1 MRRRETSAE
10 QSEHAHPDSQ
20 GSLGPGEDHCG
31 LEGLACSRWRSAGGG
46 RQLPGGLGT
55 AGPCGRRFQ
64 LGHGPGDRCDAGGA
78 DRTGWELALP
88 PHQSVHDS
96 AAAVR
101 SGARV
106 GHHRPDCLLWPA
118 AGRAGLH
125 LAGTGQ
131 RSGNCTPAL
140 YPGRRPHRFW
150 TGRTRHPWSLPRNS
164 GGPGRRPAS
173 GGPGGAALD
182 HVVPPVCRQ
191 SPHLLVRPDGVRLGS
206 ADGQPGAAGR
216 QAVGDPR

>member
-1 MRRRETSAE
+1 MPTQTAKDPSAREKIIAVLKDWRVLAGE
-10 QSEHAHPDSQ
+10 VLAVG
-20 GSLGPGEDHCG
+20 GSFLVGWAPPGHVG
-31 LEGLACSRWRSAGGG
+31 GVSSWATGLATGATLVVLIALAGNWPSRPTKVCTTRLRLFVA
-46 RQLPGGLGT
+46 
-55 AGPCGRRFQ
+55 A
-64 LGHGPGDRCDAGGA
+64 
-78 DRTGWELALP
+78 LAL
-88 PHQSVHDS
+88 
-96 AAAVR
+96 ATI
-101 SGARV
+101 G
-106 GHHRPDCLLWPA
+106 PDCLLWPA